1 MIAALPM
8 YLPAREQV
16 EALWQALASLLR
28 EITEIPVP
36 ESLVWPVDY
45 HAHWHEPALLI
56 SQTCGFPLSTQLRD
70 KVQVLGAFAYDADG
84 AEGIFCHSQ
93 LICRRGDV
101 RTLLTD
107 FAGGTLAYNATDS
120 QSGYNALRALV
131 ATTSELRPFF
141 GAAIETGSHGK
152 SIASVISGKADLASI
167 DCVTLALW
175 QRDNRD
181 LAQDVRVFARTP
193 PYPGLPLITG
203 LATTPAVLNTLRS
216 ALARLASE
224 PRFEA
229 ARAPMLIRGFE
240 PLELADYDRCLEMQ
254 AAAAQGG
261 LTKL

>member
-28 EITEIPVP
+28 ETTDIPVP
-36 ESLVWPVDY
+36 PSLVWPGDY
-45 HAHWHEPALLI
+45 HAHWREPALLI

-70 KVQVLGAFAYDADG
+70 KVQVLGAFAYDAQG
-84 AEGIFCHSQ
+84 ADGIFCRSQ
-93 LICRRGDV
+93 LISRRGDV
-101 RTLLTD
+101 RTSLAD
-107 FAGGTLAYNATDS
+107 FAGSTLAFNATDS

-131 ATTSELRPFF
+131 ATTSDLRPFF
-141 GAAIETGSHGK
+141 GAAIETGSHSK
-152 SIASVISGKADLASI
+152 SIASVIKGEADMASI

-181 LAQDVRVFARTP
+181 LAQKVRVFCQTA

-203 LATTPAVLNTLRS
+203 LATTPAMLNGLRV
-216 ALARLASE
+216 ALANLASE

-229 ARAPMLIRGFE
+229 VRAPLLIRGFK
-240 PLELADYDRCLEMQ
+240 PLELADYDQCLEMQ
-254 AAAAQGG
+254 AAAAQRG